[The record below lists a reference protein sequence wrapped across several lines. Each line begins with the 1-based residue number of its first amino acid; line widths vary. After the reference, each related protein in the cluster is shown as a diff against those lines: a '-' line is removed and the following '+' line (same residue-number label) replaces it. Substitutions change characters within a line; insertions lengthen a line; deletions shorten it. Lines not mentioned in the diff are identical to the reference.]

1 MEAVKEKEEV
11 LAELVE
17 DVTKALVPE
26 WLSRKS
32 EEEGQK
38 RERERLASSVR
49 VDEAR

>member
-11 LAELVE
+11 LAKLDE
-17 DVTKALVPE
+17 DVRRRWCPE
-26 WLSRKS
+26 WLVRKS

-38 RERERLASSVR
+38 RERERLASPVR